1 MSNRTER
8 KNEKRGKVGRREGD
22 RGERDEQTQTET
34 ERERERERER
44 ESAGHF
50 LASHYYSPVQLSV
63 FKVNLIVSFSS
74 V

>member
-1 MSNRTER
+1 MR
-8 KNEKRGKVGRREGD
+8 RGAKWE
-22 RGERDEQTQTET
+22 GEREIEG
-34 ERERERERER
+34 REMNRHRQRLRERERER